1 MATIEKRGNSYR
13 IKVSCGYD
21 AQGKQVTQRMT
32 WTPEPGMTSRQ
43 IEKELQRQTVLFEE
57 ACMQG
62 NVVAT
67 IKFEDFARQWFKEYA
82 AMRLKESTLQ
92 GYHTMEARTYKAI
105 GHIRLDKLTTRH
117 IQKFILEL
125 CETERNDGRN
135 KNGGKLSTKT
145 IKLYKSMISSI
156 LDYAVKMQMIKEN
169 PCKNVQIP
177 RVTTPEKELY
187 TIEEAQKLF
196 DLFKEESEHNYIYV
210 CFHILAIYSGF
221 RLGELMG
228 LEWKDINFDSNVVTV
243 NRTCLYSKDRGHYT
257 ETPKTV
263 QSMRSLKLPQ
273 DVMEVLRKW
282 QGLQDVQ
289 RKKVGSK
296 WIETDRV
303 FTKWNG
309 LTLDRSAPG
318 RYFKKFCERTGMRY
332 VTNHSWRHLNATLL
346 INSGIDVKTVQSCL
360 GHSVATTTLNLYC
373 HTFQAAQAAAM
384 DAVAEA
390 LPLSY
395 GNKNKITASSGKG
408 EANSQKD
415 VS

>member
-1 MATIEKRGNSYR
+1 
-13 IKVSCGYD
+13 
-21 AQGKQVTQRMT
+21 
-32 WTPEPGMTSRQ
+32 
-43 IEKELQRQTVLFEE
+43 
-57 ACMQG
+57 
-62 NVVAT
+62 
-67 IKFEDFARQWFKEYA
+67 
-82 AMRLKESTLQ
+82 
-92 GYHTMEARTYKAI
+92 
-105 GHIRLDKLTTRH
+105 
-117 IQKFILEL
+117 
-125 CETERNDGRN
+125 
-135 KNGGKLSTKT
+135 
-145 IKLYKSMISSI
+145 
-156 LDYAVKMQMIKEN
+156 
-169 PCKNVQIP
+169 
-177 RVTTPEKELY
+177 
-187 TIEEAQKLF
+187 
-196 DLFKEESEHNYIYV
+196 
-210 CFHILAIYSGF
+210 
-221 RLGELMG
+221 
-228 LEWKDINFDSNVVTV
+228 
-243 NRTCLYSKDRGHYT
+243 
-257 ETPKTV
+257 
-263 QSMRSLKLPQ
+263 MRSLKLLQ

-282 QGLQDVQ
+282 QVLQDIQ

-408 EANSQKD
+408 EADSQKD

>member
-1 MATIEKRGNSYR
+1 MANIEKRGNSYR

-21 AQGKQVTQRMT
+21 AKGKQVTQRMT
-32 WTPEPGMTSRQ
+32 WAPEPGMTKRQ

-57 ACMQG
+57 ACLQG
-62 NVVAT
+62 NMVAT
-67 IKFEDFARQWFKEYA
+67 IKFEDFAKQWFKEYA
-82 AMRLKESTLQ
+82 EMRLKESTLQ
-92 GYHTMEARTYKAI
+92 GYHSMESRIYKAI
-105 GHIRLDKLTTRH
+105 GHIRLDKLTTRQ
-117 IQKFILEL
+117 IQKFILDL
-125 CETERNDGRN
+125 CEATCEGRRNRD
-135 KNGGKLSTKT
+135 KKLSTKT
-145 IKLYKSMISSI
+145 IKLYRSMISSI
-156 LDYAVKMQMIKEN
+156 LDYAVKMQMIREN

-177 RVTTPEKELY
+177 RVTTPEKEYY

-196 DLFKEESEHNYIYV
+196 ELFEDESEHNYIYV

-228 LEWKDINFDSNVVTV
+228 LEWKDINFDTNVVTV
-243 NRTCLYSKDRGHYT
+243 NRTCLYSKDKGHYT
-257 ETPKTV
+257 ETPKTAL
-263 QSMRSLKLPQ
+263 SMRSLKLPQ
-273 DVMEVLRKW
+273 DVMDVLNKW
-282 QGLQDVQ
+282 QGLQDKQ

-309 LTLDRSAPG
+309 ETLDRSAPG

-332 VTNHSWRHLNATLL
+332 VSNHSWRHLNATLL

-373 HTFQAAQAAAM
+373 HTFQTAKAAAM
-384 DAVAEA
+384 EAVAEA

-395 GNKNKITASSGKG
+395 SKNGKITATKC
-408 EANSQKD
+408 KD
-415 VS
+415 DSKSEKDAS